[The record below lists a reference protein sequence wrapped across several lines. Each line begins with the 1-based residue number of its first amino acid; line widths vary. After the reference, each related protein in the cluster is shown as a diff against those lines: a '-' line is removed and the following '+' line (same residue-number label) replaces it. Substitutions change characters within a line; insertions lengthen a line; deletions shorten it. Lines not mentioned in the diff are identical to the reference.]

1 MAKEE
6 TGSELSENKET
17 SIAPHAKGEL
27 TDQQSSDLNLVSD
40 DSLLGI
46 YGEVLG
52 KLRGNLDQQE
62 DLLQNFAESVVNGG
76 DSSTSSKEAL
86 VNLAK
91 LKVDTIDKMTKIAD
105 LMTRIKLR
113 QPDTFKPYMNKG
125 SNGSNTINI
134 YDQGGINKR
143 ALLESIHKGKDG
155 K

>member
-1 MAKEE
+1 MAKED
-6 TGSELSENKET
+6 TSSKNKET
-17 SIAPHAKGEL
+17 SIAPRAKDEL
-27 TDQQSSDLNLVSD
+27 AAPQQGDLNLVTD
-40 DSLLGI
+40 DSLLSI

-62 DLLQNFAESVVNGG
+62 ELLQNFSEAVINQG

-105 LMTRIKLR
+105 LMTRVKLR
-113 QPDTFKPYMNKG
+113 QPDTYKPYMNKG
-125 SNGSNTINI
+125 DVGSNTINI
-134 YDQGGINKR
+134 YDQSGINKR
-143 ALLESIHKGKDG
+143 ALLDSFHKGKDG